1 MRTLVPAALVAITAL
16 AVGGCTSSAQGAA
29 PRSASAPAT
38 SSESSTSTSTSTS
51 VQPIRTP
58 AAKITVTPA
67 LGSSAFAPSV
77 PVRIDAVGGTLAA
90 AAITNSDG
98 KVVPGAMSADGRT
111 WQASELLGYDRRYT
125 VVASAANA
133 DGARATVHGSLRTVT
148 PRTLTYASVLPN
160 DAAPVVGVGQPISVT
175 FDEDITDRA
184 AVQRRL
190 VVTTTPPVAGSWY
203 WFSDREVHYR
213 PEKFWPAHTH
223 VVLDARIYG
232 IDVGADIYGQE
243 DRHIEFDVRDAMV
256 AQVSDDD
263 LQLRAYRN
271 GELVRTMPT
280 AMGKVGFETYSGTY
294 VVMDQSRR
302 YTMDSSTY
310 GLPIDDPNGYRTEVE
325 YASRL
330 SNTGI
335 FVHAAPWSVGDQGV
349 RDVSHGCLNVSTQ
362 DAEWFYENFGRGDV
376 VEVTGTGVPMRPD
389 DGFGDWNLS
398 WAAWQAG
405 SALP

>member
-1 MRTLVPAALVAITAL
+1 MHSRRLRRLAPAVLVTVATL
-16 AVGGCTSSAQGAA
+16 AVAGCTATAGTAARHSVAAATRSAA
-29 PRSASAPAT
+29 PTTATTAPDRAPMA
-38 SSESSTSTSTSTS
+38 
-51 VQPIRTP
+51 VL
-58 AAKITVTPA
+58 AVTPP
-67 LGSSAFAPSV
+67 LGTRDFAPSV
-77 PVRIDAVGGTLAA
+77 PVRVEVTGGRLGQVTV
-90 AAITNSDG
+90 TNSDG
-98 KVVPGAMSADGRT
+98 KVVPGTMAPDGT
-111 WQASELLGYDRRYT
+111 SWQGSELLGYDRTYT
-125 VVASAANA
+125 VAASAVNA
-133 DGARATVHGSLRTVT
+133 DGAGASVRGMWHTVT

-160 DAAPVVGVGQPISVT
+160 DAAPVVGVGQPISVR
-175 FDEDITDRA
+175 FDEDVTDRA
-184 AVQRRL
+184 AVEKQL
-190 VVTTTPPVAGSWY
+190 VVTSTPPVAGSWY
-203 WFSDREVHYR
+203 WYSDREVHYR
-213 PEKFWPAHTH
+213 PQKFWPANTH

-232 IDVGADIYGQE
+232 VNVGANVYGQE

-280 AMGKVGFETYSGTY
+280 AMGKAGFETYSGTY

-349 RDVSHGCLNVSTQ
+349 RDVSHGCLNVSTA
-362 DAEWFYENFGRGDV
+362 DAAWFYQNFGRGDV

-389 DGFGDWNLS
+389 DGFGDWNIS
-398 WAAWQAG
+398 WADWQAG
-405 SALP
+405 SALH